1 MFEKTWA
8 PKPIPDTYVLTP
20 AVSEVAGVD
29 KKSLLEWVA
38 CGLLPPPLSARGRGI
53 VSKWPLITLEL
64 AKFVREYRDKGF
76 ALREIRPFLVKAF
89 GPRILQVVEEPQS
102 EGRRR
107 GRDDEEDHRQ
117 EEGRGEEGRLPRE
130 LRLLAL
136 TSSGGGHGSGPRG
149 AGRAKSRT
157 CSTPSPPTKYDPA
170 SAGGK
175 ICGRSGTPGWCS
187 LVAPNRELSGSG

>member
-8 PKPIPDTYVLTP
+8 PKPIPETYVLTP

-76 ALREIRPFLVKAF
+76 ALREIRPFLIKAF
-89 GPRILQVVEEPQS
+89 GPRILQVVEEP
-102 EGRRR
+102 RPYR
-107 GRDDEEDHRQ
+107 GKDK
-117 EEGRGEEGRLPRE
+117 
-130 LRLLAL
+130 
-136 TSSGGGHGSGPRG
+136 
-149 AGRAKSRT
+149 AKAAAKAKPATKEATTAKKASPKKAASRT
-157 CSTPSPPTKYDPA
+157 
-170 SAGGK
+170 G
-175 ICGRSGTPGWCS
+175 
-187 LVAPNRELSGSG
+187 

>member
-1 MFEKTWA
+1 VQALRSAMFEKTWA

-89 GPRILQVVEEPQS
+89 GPRILQVVEEP
-102 EGRRR
+102 RPYR
-107 GRDDEEDHRQ
+107 GKDKAKAAAADATTKKTTARKK
-117 EEGRGEEGRLPRE
+117 
-130 LRLLAL
+130 A
-136 TSSGGGHGSGPRG
+136 
-149 AGRAKSRT
+149 AAKKAAYRAS
-157 CSTPSPPTKYDPA
+157 
-170 SAGGK
+170 
-175 ICGRSGTPGWCS
+175 
-187 LVAPNRELSGSG
+187 

>member
-1 MFEKTWA
+1 MPHKRACQGRSLTKDPAAVQALCSAMFEKTWA
-8 PKPIPDTYVLTP
+8 PKPIPETYVLTP

-89 GPRILQVVEEPQS
+89 GTRILQVVEEP
-102 EGRRR
+102 RPYR
-107 GRDDEEDHRQ
+107 GKDK
-117 EEGRGEEGRLPRE
+117 
-130 LRLLAL
+130 
-136 TSSGGGHGSGPRG
+136 
-149 AGRAKSRT
+149 AKAAAKAKAA
-157 CSTPSPPTKYDPA
+157 TKEA
-170 SAGGK
+170 SAAK
-175 ICGRSGTPGWCS
+175 KAAAKKAAYRAS
-187 LVAPNRELSGSG
+187 

>member
-8 PKPIPDTYVLTP
+8 PKPLPETYVLTP

-89 GPRILQVVEEPQS
+89 GPRILQVVEEP
-102 EGRRR
+102 RPYR
-107 GRDDEEDHRQ
+107 GKDKAKAAAAANAATKKTTVEKT
-117 EEGRGEEGRLPRE
+117 
-130 LRLLAL
+130 AKKK
-136 TSSGGGHGSGPRG
+136 G
-149 AGRAKSRT
+149 AATKAAAKKAAYRAT
-157 CSTPSPPTKYDPA
+157 
-170 SAGGK
+170 
-175 ICGRSGTPGWCS
+175 
-187 LVAPNRELSGSG
+187 